1 MISSSGQLPSLLV
14 NHSLRVD
21 MFIFPETEKKLKAR
35 ISSYRTAL
43 NKEKKTHHFINDGSG
58 KRYVLFSLY
67 FLLDDL
73 KKSEIYF
80 TWYQEEFPDD
90 AGEPIQQ
97 LCWSLSLLRMNKP
110 VEARYRLAKLM
121 LDNLYLIPYVMGQPL
136 DQEYDIWHAS
146 NFQNLDYIDD
156 LPEAVSHAITDD
168 EREWMAEAYGSL
180 EFRRIRKRYLEISHE
195 LLTTKDIAERRL
207 LLNES
212 RGLLQPLMEK
222 TD

>member
-1 MISSSGQLPSLLV
+1 MISSSGQLPALLV
-14 NHSLRVD
+14 NHRLRVY

-67 FLLDDL
+67 FLLNDL
-73 KKSEIYF
+73 NKSERF
-80 TWYQEEFPDD
+80 FNWYQEEFPDD

-136 DQEYDIWHAS
+136 SRNTISGMHPTSRIWIILMTCQKRSVTPSRMTSGIGWLRRMAHWS
-146 NFQNLDYIDD
+146 F
-156 LPEAVSHAITDD
+156 AVSENGTSKFT
-168 EREWMAEAYGSL
+168 MSC
-180 EFRRIRKRYLEISHE
+180 
-195 LLTTKDIAERRL
+195 
-207 LLNES
+207 
-212 RGLLQPLMEK
+212 
-222 TD
+222 